1 MTERIIDQRKMK
13 VHNRRSAFLLFIAV
27 MAVVAG
33 FLSTGC
39 AGQKATPAG
48 KHQRPVEM
56 LYEVSDQEA
65 LNLAQWAIN
74 QALPDQNVMRLEKPR
89 LGFLVHET
97 VQKGYGKYARFRDA
111 VFIYEIDLLRM
122 AGSTSQGQNIVGYTF
137 SVNGDGDLKTGPETL
152 ARLEHQLQETFEQT
166 GRAVAVSSSRLQ
178 KQAPQTPALISPGS
192 TAVSETPVPPKS
204 EPSTVDKTSGEI
216 PSGKPAVK
224 EAPAAVVPMATVKE
238 QPAKDEDLFMK
249 LKKLKELRDQ
259 KIITEEEFQSKK
271 KELLDRI

>member
-13 VHNRRSAFLLFIAV
+13 VHNRQSAFLLFIAV

-33 FLSTGC
+33 LLSMGC
-39 AGQKATPAG
+39 AGQKATAAG

-56 LYEVSDQEA
+56 LYEVSEQEA
-65 LNLAQWAIN
+65 LILAKWSVN

-89 LGFLVHET
+89 LGFWVHET
-97 VQKGYGKYARFRDA
+97 VQKGYAKYARFRDA

-122 AGSTSQGQNIVGYTF
+122 AGGTSQGQNIVGYTF
-137 SVNGDGDLKTGPETL
+137 SVKGDGDLKTGPETL
-152 ARLEHQLQETFEQT
+152 ARLEHQLQEAFEQT
-166 GRAVAVSSSRLQ
+166 GRAVAVSSARPQ
-178 KQAPQTPALISPGS
+178 KQASQTPALISPES
-192 TAVSETPVPPKS
+192 TAVSEAPAPPKP
-204 EPSTVDKTSGEI
+204 EPSTVDKTSGGI
-216 PSGKPAVK
+216 PSEKPTVK
-224 EAPAAVVPMATVKE
+224 EAPATVVPMATVKE
-238 QPAKDEDLFMK
+238 QPAKDDDVFLK